1 MQIKLIKKEIEG
13 VFELVHFPFIDKR
26 GSFVNL
32 FRPQEDVFKRV
43 WKDREI
49 KQINISE
56 NNKVGTIR
64 GMHLQKGN
72 YSEAKIIRCIKGTIF
87 DVVVDLRKDSKTYGK
102 WCGLE
107 LSDQNGKSFLIPE
120 GCAHGFQVLK
130 SNSKVLYFHSNFWNP
145 EFEAGIIFNDPK
157 VNIKWPLTKYF
168 LSKKD
173 LNLPN
178 ISEYEI

>member
-1 MQIKLIKKEIEG
+1 MQIKFIKKEIEG
-13 VFELVHFPFIDKR
+13 VFELLHSPFVDKR

-32 FRPQEDVFKRV
+32 FRPQEDFFKKI
-43 WKDREI
+43 WKDRNI

-56 NNKVGTIR
+56 NNEVGTIR
-64 GMHLQKGN
+64 GMHLQKGT
-72 YSEAKIIRCIKGTIF
+72 YSEAKLIRCIQGTIF
-87 DVVVDLRKDSKTYGK
+87 DVVVDLRKESETYGK
-102 WCGLE
+102 WCGIE
-107 LSDQNGKSFLIPE
+107 LSDKNGKSFLIPE
-120 GCAHGFQVLK
+120 GCAHGFQVLE

-145 EFEAGIIFNDPK
+145 EFEGGIIFNDPQ

-178 ISEYEI
+178 LSKYEI